1 MIYFE
6 VKNATASGSLSG
18 LRPLA
23 KTGKYTNPTE
33 YFISLTYRL
42 RKRNIAFVK

>member
-6 VKNATASGSLSG
+6 VKNATAGSLSG

-23 KTGKYTNPTE
+23 KTGQYTNPTE
-33 YFISLTYRL
+33 YFISLTYRGKGIL
-42 RKRNIAFVK
+42 HL